1 MLSKKILTA
10 ALIAF
15 VGGIVFMAAF
25 MASNALPPQDLTQ
38 YWAAAH
44 LVRLNPYSLS
54 FVTELEK
61 SAGVAVIGS
70 PLVLKNPPWAIPFIL
85 PLGLFSYRVAFALW
99 TVFSVVIVAGCVRA
113 VWQLR
118 ERSESLFSIL
128 LPFVFGP
135 TIVLLMLGQWT
146 VLVLLGITGFLIM
159 VERRRDWL
167 AGSLLLLVMGKPHV
181 SFLFLVAI
189 ALWTLRS
196 RRWAILYSA
205 TISLTAASITMLI
218 INPSIFTQFLER
230 TKQVVDET
238 VPYPNFGGML
248 YTVFGHHALALLPQA
263 AGVVWLLFY
272 WRSRRRHWDWKTNG
286 MLVLAVSVVSSYYSY
301 PYDEILILPAM
312 VTAYLTGNK
321 KIFLVGLVAVN
332 LGYGVYLFQIAGSI
346 GFSYMFLW
354 WTATGW
360 LLTYCF
366 SRMPQFLPRTHQGCQ
381 EPSGVICSRK
391 TPT

>member
-1 MLSKKILTA
+1 MPLMLSKKILTV

-15 VGGIVFMAAF
+15 VGGILFIAAF

-54 FVTELEK
+54 LVTELEK
-61 SAGVAVIGS
+61 STGVAVIGS

-85 PLGLFSYRVAFALW
+85 PLGLLSYRVAFALW

-113 VWQLR
+113 VWQQR

-128 LPFVFGP
+128 LPFLFGP

-167 AGSLLLLVMGKPHV
+167 AGAFLLLVMGKPHV

-189 ALWTLRS
+189 VLWTFRS
-196 RRWAILYSA
+196 RRWAIIYSA
-205 TISLTAASITMLI
+205 TISLTAASMAMLV
-218 INPSIFTQFLER
+218 INPHIFTQFLER

-248 YTVFGHHALALLPQA
+248 YTVFGRHALALLPQA
-263 AGVVWLLFY
+263 MGMLWLLVY
-272 WRSRRRHWDWKTNG
+272 WNRRRRDWDWKTNG
-286 MLVLAVSVVSSYYSY
+286 LLVLVVSVASSYYSY

-312 VTAYLTGNK
+312 VSAYLAGNK
-321 KIFLVGLVAVN
+321 QIFFVGFAAVN

-366 SRMPQFLPRTHQGCQ
+366 SVMPQFLSRPRQGCQ
-381 EPSGVICSRK
+381 ELSGG
-391 TPT
+391 